1 MAIAKTQ
8 TKVVIFQPRK
18 EGRLSGWLEEGERRG
33 VRRGVGW
40 SGVGWRGGKG
50 GGTYLGGEIR
60 SVITY
65 RGGKRSRVMRKMTR
79 KCKFYTKFGNAS
91 PS

>member
-40 SGVGWRGGKG
+40 G
-50 GGTYLGGEIR
+50 GGGVAWGEGRRYIHT
-60 SVITY
+60 SVA
-65 RGGKRSRVMRKMTR
+65 K
-79 KCKFYTKFGNAS
+79 
-91 PS
+91 

>member
-33 VRRGVGW
+33 GEEGGGVEWGGVG
-40 SGVGWRGGKG
+40 GREEVH
-50 GGTYLGGEIR
+50 T
-60 SVITY
+60 SVA
-65 RGGKRSRVMRKMTR
+65 K
-79 KCKFYTKFGNAS
+79 
-91 PS
+91 